1 MSEKNKL
8 KIHADDKH
16 WLDSFNSYWD
26 CEYENDEEVSIDEI
40 VEVNVIEDV
49 DLPTA
54 VERFNAA
61 FAMGPAIQLL
71 EVE

>member
-1 MSEKNKL
+1 MSREKR
-8 KIHADDKH
+8 IHADDKH
-16 WLDSFNSYWD
+16 WLDSFNSYWSS
-26 CEYENDEEVSIDEI
+26 EYENDEIVSDDEI

-49 DLPTA
+49 YIETA

-61 FAMGPAIQLL
+61 FAQGPAIKLL